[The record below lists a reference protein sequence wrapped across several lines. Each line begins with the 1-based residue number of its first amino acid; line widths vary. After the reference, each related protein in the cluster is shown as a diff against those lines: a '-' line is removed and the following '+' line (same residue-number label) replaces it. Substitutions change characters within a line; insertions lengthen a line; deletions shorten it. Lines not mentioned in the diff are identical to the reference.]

1 MASGGR
7 ERMGMERQLNR
18 RLARAVRR
26 RGRPGRFDWLW
37 RSLLALLGVALFH
50 GVFAC
55 MVLEKARR
63 AVVPEVSDEET
74 LRLWCMSA
82 DDGRLSPVASDFLR
96 LNDALLDDVGQ
107 VTLLDASLEHPVR
120 QASPSG
126 GLTLGWGDFTRRL
139 DAGLSASPLSLGRH
153 DELGELAPSLAS
165 LRHDLSLWAL
175 DVRVS
180 VVRQQLLDLSGAMG
194 VARGEAPSSPLAVVS
209 RYEDSSWSAV
219 PESELG
225 DFGKRAAILLAS
237 CADEG
242 ALSDSSAGLSAGAPR
257 QVVLSVVE
265 RGRQGARVQVR
276 VSSGNAELDG
286 LARSWAL
293 RRHGWLGHH
302 QPAPGEVERRREIEY
317 VFEVRPGTAAERR

>member
-1 MASGGR
+1 
-7 ERMGMERQLNR
+7 MERQLNR

-63 AVVPEVSDEET
+63 AVVPAVSDEET

-82 DDGRLSPVASDFLR
+82 DDGRLSPLASDFLR

-120 QASPSG
+120 QAPSA

-139 DAGLSASPLSLGRH
+139 DEGLSASSLSLGRH
-153 DELGELAPSLAS
+153 GESGVLPPSLAS

-180 VVRQQLLDLSGAMG
+180 VARQQLSDLSGAMG
-194 VARGEAPSSPLAVVS
+194 VVRAGAPSRPLAVVS
-209 RYEDSSWSAV
+209 RYEDSAWSAV
-219 PESELG
+219 SESELG

-237 CADEG
+237 CGDEG
-242 ALSDSSAGLSAGAPR
+242 ALSESSAGLSAGAPS

-286 LARSWAL
+286 LARAWAL
-293 RRHGWLGHH
+293 RRHGWQGHH
-302 QPAPGEVERRREIEY
+302 QPLPGEAERRREIEY

>member
-1 MASGGR
+1 
-7 ERMGMERQLNR
+7 MGMERQLNH

-26 RGRPGRFDWLW
+26 RGRPGRFEWLW

-63 AVVPEVSDEET
+63 AVVPEIRDEET

-82 DDGRLSPVASDFLR
+82 DDGRLLPLASDFLR

-126 GLTLGWGDFTRRL
+126 LTLGWGDFTRRL
-139 DAGLSASPLSLGRH
+139 DDGLSASPLSLGRH
-153 DELGELAPSLAS
+153 GESGMLPPSLVS

-180 VVRQQLLDLSGAMG
+180 VVRQQLCDLSGAMG
-194 VARGEAPSSPLAVVS
+194 VVRGEALSSSRPLAMVS
-209 RYEDSSWSAV
+209 RYEDSAWSAV
-219 PESELG
+219 PASELG

-237 CADEG
+237 RSGEG
-242 ALSDSSAGLSAGAPR
+242 SSEESAGLSAGAPC

-302 QPAPGEVERRREIEY
+302 QPLPGEAERRREIEY

>member
-1 MASGGR
+1 MASGGG

-153 DELGELAPSLAS
+153 GELGELAQS
-165 LRHDLSLWAL
+165 
-175 DVRVS
+175 
-180 VVRQQLLDLSGAMG
+180 G
-194 VARGEAPSSPLAVVS
+194 VAASRPVAVGVGCPG
-209 RYEDSSWSAV
+209 V
-219 PESELG
+219 G
-225 DFGKRAAILLAS
+225 G
-237 CADEG
+237 
-242 ALSDSSAGLSAGAPR
+242 SSAAARPVGCDG
-257 QVVLSVVE
+257 
-265 RGRQGARVQVR
+265 GGARGGAVQSV
-276 VSSGNAELDG
+276 GG
-286 LARSWAL
+286 
-293 RRHGWLGHH
+293 
-302 QPAPGEVERRREIEY
+302 GE
-317 VFEVRPGTAAERR
+317 PL